1 MGYLAPVRTIQEGT
15 PLMADQ
21 TTIDEETMPAG
32 TAEPLR
38 VIVADDDPL
47 ARRMIKESLRR
58 SGIIVVAEAHNGRQ
72 AVELSLF
79 YQPDVVLMDVV
90 MPELDGI
97 SATRQIVKQMPDQ
110 LIVILTSA
118 DEREMGFVGLR
129 AGACGF
135 LSKDLDVEVLPNALA
150 GAVGGEAVISR
161 QLSMQLIEQF
171 RRAPEATTGM
181 RPVKSPLTARE
192 WEVVDLLCEGRS
204 TDEIA
209 DTLVLSNETVRS
221 HVKNLM
227 RKLGARS
234 RAEAVALAQRM
245 RGAA

>member
-1 MGYLAPVRTIQEGT
+1 M
-15 PLMADQ
+15 MADR
-21 TTIDEETMPAG
+21 IG
-32 TAEPLR
+32 TQQEAEPGDRGDPMR
-38 VIVADDDPL
+38 VIVAEDDSL

-58 SGIIVVAEAHNGRQ
+58 AGIIVVAEAHNGRQ
-72 AVELSLF
+72 AVELANF

-97 SATRQIVKQMPDQ
+97 SATRQIVKESPEQ
-110 LIVILTSA
+110 LVVILTSA
-118 DEREMGFVGLR
+118 DEQDMGLVGLR

-135 LSKDLDVEVLPNALA
+135 LSKDLDVDVLPKALQ

-161 QLSMQLIEQF
+161 QLSMELIRRF

-192 WEVVDLLCEGRS
+192 WEVIDLLYEGRT

-209 DTLVLSNETVRS
+209 DSLVLSSETVRS
-221 HVKNLM
+221 HIKNLM
-227 RKLGARS
+227 RKLGASS
-234 RAEAVALAQRM
+234 RGEAVAVAQRM
-245 RGAA
+245 RGG